1 MVQLTNLTKLDS
13 ALTSVGDFTAQAF
26 PSLLQGA
33 LGISE
38 VQSGI
43 SLTQQGAEAQAL
55 SFVAAGNASMAAAEY
70 NAGIEQIKLNRTL
83 TAASRNIARTLGEQK
98 TSMAMSGVSS
108 TSKSFLQVSNEALDV
123 LSQEIINLKMD
134 SEINQQQILFQGQI
148 DQTASLNQAITAR
161 YAGQVSAYQQA
172 QQAGQQIAGLGTSVV
187 SLAAQSFGSS

>member
-33 LGISE
+33 LGVSE

-55 SFVAAGNASMAAAEY
+55 SFVSAGNASMAAAEY

-98 TSMAMSGVSS
+98 TSMAVSGVSS

-134 SEINQQQILFQGQI
+134 SELSQQQILFQGQI

-161 YAGQVSAYQQA
+161 YAGQVSA
-172 QQAGQQIAGLGTSVV
+172 
-187 SLAAQSFGSS
+187 